1 MKLTLTSLVKR
12 FQIYV
17 TDAPNWFSRLE
28 QCFTCRKPQQGMF
41 NGALISVNR
50 LNISSVSCKEKE
62 INDFEKSFKITFGT
76 FEGEIP
82 ELETYIYIFITR
94 NTRISFHKAHLYRNL
109 YAIFSHVKKAY
120 TANENGV
127 QLFSHV
133 EVLV

>member
-17 TDAPNWFSRLE
+17 ADAPNWFSRLE

-82 ELETYIYIFITR
+82 ELETYIYIYLLHVTR
-94 NTRISFHKAHLYRNL
+94 EFHSIKLICIEIYMLY
-109 YAIFSHVKKAY
+109 FH
-120 TANENGV
+120 T
-127 QLFSHV
+127 
-133 EVLV
+133 